1 MKKLNIEDVLAT
13 IGAVVVMVG
22 VLFAAEDAL
31 AGTDI
36 ADPPLTPRL
45 PARILSQ
52 EEAARQSAMA
62 EMAAKSIEKAIRLD
76 LDIQLGNHMSTVRN
90 AK

>member
-1 MKKLNIEDVLAT
+1 MKKLSIEDVLAA
-13 IGAVVVMVG
+13 IAAVVVMIG

-31 AGTDI
+31 AGAAM
-36 ADPPLTPRL
+36 ADPALTPRL
-45 PARILSQ
+45 PARVLSQ
-52 EEAARQSAMA
+52 EAAARQSAMA

-76 LDIQLGNHMSTVRN
+76 LDIQLGNHISTVRV